1 MSNSKQDLDIRN
13 ISNKLEFI
21 EELIY
26 KNEKVKVENSIESR
40 KPKIISVNIN

>member
-26 KNEKVKVENSIESR
+26 KNEKVKVENSIEIR